1 MFSAVKEVISSAADG
16 ALHLMGLD
24 STNEEEKMAPALP
37 EPEVVAKEPTKEGP
51 PLPSEER
58 TEGLALAMDSEAK
71 LEEEAKDKIEKI
83 LNESPKE
90 APAPPVPEDDFAL
103 SKWSTKQS
111 RV

>member
-58 TEGLALAMDSEAK
+58 TMDSEAK

-83 LNESPKE
+83 LNEPPKE
-90 APAPPVPEDDFAL
+90 APAPPVPEDDFCL